1 MFKNDVWTK
10 EVAEI
15 IKRMDDDLSD
25 IPSPSFTDEEIAQ
38 YEAASRRIEEV
49 SWALAQGRAIDKPG
63 AKQ

>member
-15 IKRMDDDLSD
+15 IKLMDDVLSD
-25 IPSPSFTDEEIAQ
+25 IPPPSFTDEEIAQ

-49 SWALAQGRAIDKPG
+49 SWARAQDRAIDKPG